1 MTMYGLNSDR
11 PALALHNTRALTTTG
26 GDDTSEKKL
35 RDVCEQF
42 EAFLTAQMLKTMR
55 SSGETEGFL
64 EKNSGEN
71 IFTAQYDAELS
82 RQLARRGAMGIAQ
95 LLYEELKPQLET
107 TETANST
114 DKAA

>member
-1 MTMYGLNSDR
+1 MYGLNSDR
-11 PALALHNTRALTTTG
+11 PALALHNTRAASAG
-26 GDDTSEKKL
+26 ASDAASEQKL

-55 SSGETEGFL
+55 TSGEAEGFTGKSTA
-64 EKNSGEN
+64 EDV
-71 IFTAQYDAELS
+71 FTAQHDAELS

-95 LLYEELKPQLET
+95 LLYNELKPQLDT
-107 TETANST
+107 QAQSPT

>member
-1 MTMYGLNSDR
+1 M
-11 PALALHNTRALTTTG
+11 P
-26 GDDTSEKKL
+26 
-35 RDVCEQF
+35 
-42 EAFLTAQMLKTMR
+42 KTMR
-55 SSGETEGFL
+55 PSGETEGFL

-71 IFTAQYDAELS
+71 ILTAQYDAELS

-107 TETANST
+107 TQSPNST

>member
-11 PALALHNTRALTTTG
+11 PALALHNTRALNTAG
-26 GDDTSEKKL
+26 ADDAGEKKL

-64 EKNSGEN
+64 ERSSAES
-71 IFTAQYDAELS
+71 IFTAQHDAELS

-95 LLYEELKPQLET
+95 LLYDELKPQLDT
-107 TETANST
+107 QVAGRSI
-114 DKAA
+114 DQAA